1 MKIKIVSTHHT
12 VCCDDSK
19 EITYDVYHGFNRI
32 PLLPFSTEWTLLK
45 SGLTEDELMQYM
57 RPMLIVESLNIIT
70 EHSTLFD
77 NTQEK

>member
-1 MKIKIVSTHHT
+1 MKIKIIGTRHT
-12 VCCDDSK
+12 VSWGDGE

-57 RPMLIVESLNIIT
+57 RPLLILRGSLNIIT
-70 EHSTLFD
+70 EHSIPF
-77 NTQEK
+77 